1 MREFL
6 KVSGAAAAVMAVYF
20 GYTFL
25 RGSSE
30 AYLPQFQQTKLLMR
44 VLEEY
49 RDARGS
55 YPVLRTGDSTGEL
68 NKVLANSGVSFRSPI
83 DLSGPNGVIR
93 YVSVDGK
100 SYGLLLRLNRAG
112 EPPECILEV
121 GTHKTGWW
129 GQPPACPL

>member
-1 MREFL
+1 
-6 KVSGAAAAVMAVYF
+6 MAVYF

-30 AYLPQFQQTKLLMR
+30 AYLPQFQQTKL
-44 VLEEY
+44 LEEY

-100 SYGLLLRLNRAG
+100 SYGPLLRLNRAG
-112 EPPECILEV
+112 EPP
-121 GTHKTGWW
+121 
-129 GQPPACPL
+129 